1 MLVQPIDRRRTKKLV
16 EENLKIYNRYLLSI
30 ADNNQLLINENT
42 YEIRLDVNSESISE
56 KEREKLQFIQYVI
69 ARYNRLC
76 ILDKKIIYLTYMI
89 KEKNNDGFIANNL
102 GFDLNYY
109 YRIKKEA
116 IINMAYALNIE
127 VYAGDYDEN
136 D

>member
-1 MLVQPIDRRRTKKLV
+1 MLVLPIDRRRTRKLV

-30 ADNNQLLINENT
+30 ADDNQLIIDENT
-42 YEIRLDVNSESISE
+42 FEIELDIDDKNIF
-56 KEREKLQFIQYVI
+56 EREKEKIQFIRHVI
-69 ARYNRLC
+69 TRYNRLC
-76 ILDKKIIYLTYMI
+76 TLDRKIIYFTYMI
-89 KEKNNDGFIANNL
+89 KEKNNDSFIANKL

-116 IINMAYALNIE
+116 IINTAYALNIE
-127 VYAGDYDEN
+127 VYEGEKDEN